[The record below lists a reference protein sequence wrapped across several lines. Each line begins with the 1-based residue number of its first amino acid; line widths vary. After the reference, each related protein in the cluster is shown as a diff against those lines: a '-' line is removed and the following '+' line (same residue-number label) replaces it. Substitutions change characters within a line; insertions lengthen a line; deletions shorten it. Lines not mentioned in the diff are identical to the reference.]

1 MQSRT
6 EFFYTVTEGLLAEGG
21 GGRGCPPL
29 PVNVSCPFMFARL
42 VEMLDTQ
49 TSNRTEQALHEA
61 SKIADPIDLQSIL
74 WAGLLTVHGH
84 FRCKLTISLNL
95 LFSFFAK

>member
-1 MQSRT
+1 
-6 EFFYTVTEGLLAEGG
+6 
-21 GGRGCPPL
+21 
-29 PVNVSCPFMFARL
+29 MFARL

-74 WAGLLTVHGH
+74 WAGLLSVHGH

-95 LFSFFAK
+95 LFSFFAKLCRIGSVENQRCELTNFAEEDSEVLKEKGDAGID